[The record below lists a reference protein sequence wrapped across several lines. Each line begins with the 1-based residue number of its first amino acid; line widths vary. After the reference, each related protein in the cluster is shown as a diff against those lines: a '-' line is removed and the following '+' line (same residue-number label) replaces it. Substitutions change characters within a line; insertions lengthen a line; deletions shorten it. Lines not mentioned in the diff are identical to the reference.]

1 MRSQRYLQ
9 LQFNT
14 TRFSLVFFLSTFVTP
29 FTNCEK
35 SSSQHAQYVSFL
47 LSSPVYNPSPTVNTP
62 CADGLYTFL
71 RLWSQTPPSAWA
83 VTPHA
88 VICIETFLTP
98 LGQPA
103 PSHPSTSITFLT
115 LLRLWQS
122 TLGCLL
128 TRTFSSLISGL
139 PHPNWTPLAV
149 CELAPLSAWAPSS
162 FSAGMPS
169 CAHSPR
175 SDAHLAQPHLKAFRL
190 NCLLD
195 WIV

>member
-1 MRSQRYLQ
+1 M
-9 LQFNT
+9 
-14 TRFSLVFFLSTFVTP
+14 
-29 FTNCEK
+29 
-35 SSSQHAQYVSFL
+35 
-47 LSSPVYNPSPTVNTP
+47 NTP
-62 CADGLYTFL
+62 CADALCTFL

-128 TRTFSSLISGL
+128 TRTFSSLISRL

-162 FSAGMPS
+162 FSTGIPS

-190 NCLLD
+190 NCLGRKWKGTKKSKKKSWFIKFALQTMQWGRNCEMRKTLLD
-195 WIV
+195 DLKK